1 MDFIETTRRFGA
13 SFAQQESITRNGPHS
28 INLNPTSDVHQ
39 LPPDHRSID
48 SPPISPI
55 ASPKTHTHL
64 HIHIQRQRPRPSAP
78 PYSLELIS
86 FISHG
91 RLSDAYR
98 SALTLFHTPSST
110 TRTKWSCVTKVVDIA
125 TFPLESEDGYTYA
138 AVAARR
144 AVKNEWEMFETHL
157 RSVQGE
163 VVPRMYGSWICAESG
178 EDPVWIMCM
187 EDAGEMMTD
196 RPEELDRD
204 QKYVKAFWLLLA
216 VLFINPSSLLTILP
230 LPSHDPI
237 RILCACSLAPRSTL
251 SASAPLAHPETHR
264 QIILDLYSSIH
275 ALGIVHLDVQPR
287 HIRYNHETGKGPYL
301 IDFEGAKRVAPDSK
315 LFQQE
320 MDGVKAMLEGYRFE

>member
-28 INLNPTSDVHQ
+28 INLNPTSNVHQ

-64 HIHIQRQRPRPSAP
+64 HIQRQPPRPSAP

-163 VVPRMYGSWICAESG
+163 VVPRMYGSWISAESG

-204 QKYVKAFWLLLA
+204 QKYVKAFGSSLPYCSSTRPHSLPFSHYHPMILYESFVPAPSLLDPPFRLLL
-216 VLFINPSSLLTILP
+216 LLLTPKPTDRSSSICTP
-230 LPSHDPI
+230 PST
-237 RILCACSLAPRSTL
+237 R
-251 SASAPLAHPETHR
+251 SASYTSTYNPVTSDTTMRPGR
-264 QIILDLYSSIH
+264 DL
-275 ALGIVHLDVQPR
+275 
-287 HIRYNHETGKGPYL
+287 T
-301 IDFEGAKRVAPDSK
+301 
-315 LFQQE
+315 
-320 MDGVKAMLEGYRFE
+320 